1 MPNLKNEI
9 WIFCDDRPGNYFQ
22 AIALGNEL
30 SKQLNLPTKIIEIS
44 YGFFSFLPNF
54 ILRSSLF
61 GFSKKTKSFFKTNQ
75 DFPKYAISAGR
86 RSVSA
91 LLGLK
96 RKSKNQT
103 KIIQIMNPEVAFSQF
118 DFIILPSHDKIKS
131 HSDNVIQTIGS
142 LSKINDES
150 IASECKKFENEFLPI
165 TKIKIAVLLGGK
177 SRHGEFDETS
187 AIFLSKQLSEIANNM
202 NAILFVSNS
211 RRTGDKISD
220 LINENLKCDFKFFDY
235 KKIAKEKNPYLAI
248 VGFSDYFIV
257 SGDSVS
263 MISEVCSTG
272 KPVYIFD
279 QKNIS
284 SKKHRKFHE
293 NLFLEN
299 YAKKLDAK
307 FDRLEKFVPKKLN
320 ETKKVA
326 FIIKTKLNI

>member
-1 MPNLKNEI
+1 MQKTIKDEI
-9 WIFCDDRPGNYFQ
+9 WVLCDDRPGNYFQ
-22 AIALGNEL
+22 AIALSKEL
-30 SKQLNLPTKIIEIS
+30 SRELNLPSKIIDIS

-61 GFSKKTKSFFKTNQ
+61 GFSQKTKSFLRST
-75 DFPKYAISAGR
+75 DYFPKFAISAGR
-86 RSVSA
+86 RSVSS
-91 LLGLK
+91 LLWIK
-96 RKSKNQT
+96 RKSQSQT
-103 KIIQIMNPEVAFSQF
+103 KIIQIMNPEINFSHF

-142 LSKINDES
+142 LSKINDET
-150 IASECKKFENEFLPI
+150 ILSECKKYEKLFANI
-165 TKIKIAVLLGGK
+165 NKTKIAVLLGGK
-177 SRHGEFDETS
+177 SRHGEFDEES
-187 AIFLSKQLSEIANNM
+187 AIFLARQLTEIANNM
-202 NAILFVSNS
+202 NAILLVTNS

-220 LINENLKCDFKFFDY
+220 LIKENLKCDFQFFDY
-235 KKIAKEKNPYLAI
+235 KTIKKEENPYLAI
-248 VGFSDYFIV
+248 VGFSDFFIV

-263 MISEVCSTG
+263 MISEVCSTA

-293 NLFLEN
+293 SLYQEN

-307 FDRLEKFVPKKLN
+307 IDRLEKFVPKKLN

-326 FIIKTKLNI
+326 FIIKTKLN